1 MAVDM
6 TSKKGAYV
14 NRVVIGVTGLL
25 EAVESLKALRAEW
38 DALGYSGGETA
49 IVDAEVGEANP
60 HLTAAILG
68 SAFSSLSGIRN
79 IIHLPLLS

>member
-38 DALGYSGGETA
+38 DALGYSGGETYTTRFR
-49 IVDAEVGEANP
+49 VEV
-60 HLTAAILG
+60 L
-68 SAFSSLSGIRN
+68 
-79 IIHLPLLS
+79 